1 MPGMEDVLTP
11 DEVRVRR
18 GFWDKV
24 RATLGRVG
32 FLEEAV
38 AAYFC
43 ATDPRTPKWVKAVL
57 LGALAY
63 FILPFDGVP
72 DFLVALG
79 YTDDLAVLLG
89 ALRAVSGHVGEDH
102 RARAREA
109 LAKLSV

>member
-1 MPGMEDVLTP
+1 MDQVLTP
-11 DEVRVRR
+11 DEVQVRR

-38 AAYFC
+38 AAFYC
-43 ATDPRTPKWVKAVL
+43 ATDPRTPKWVKATL

-63 FILPFDGVP
+63 FVMPFDAVP

-89 ALRAVSGHVGEDH
+89 AIRAVGGHVTDDH
-102 RARAREA
+102 RARARET
-109 LAKLSV
+109 LGKFSM